1 MNLGIFESVYGKY
14 PIEEAA
20 KKIREAGFKYIQF
33 NPFFANGGNISPDD
47 ITKAKAKKIKE
58 TFEKEGI
65 KIVGIGSYGRFV
77 SPNEEEKNQIIE
89 DTKKWI
95 KLAKDFGTDL
105 VVTEVGSKHATNNW
119 LDCRENKTVKTWKEV
134 VAVYKDL
141 ATFAAKYK
149 VNVAIEPH
157 FGQVV
162 KDAKDL
168 RKLLDDV
175 ALPNLKVAYDAANS
189 VNAQNE
195 KNQEQAVDEVFELLE
210 KDIILVHAKDAV
222 IKNKTTEFVPAGQG
236 VIPYRKVLNALK
248 EHNYNGPVLLEWVEE
263 ENVAE
268 VKEYLEQQDALPY
281 MIPLL
286 KSDRELFENATKA
299 LELVHSKEGA
309 LDLKYRL
316 LLSMVADAL
325 TRHPAG
331 AIACGREALE
341 AGATKEQVVE
351 AIRVIYTAGGLPSLI
366 ENFDLYR
373 EVILK

>member
-1 MNLGIFESVYGKY
+1 MDFGIFESVYGKDSL
-14 PIEEAA
+14 EKAA
-20 KKIREAGFKYIQF
+20 KKIKEAGFQSIQL
-33 NPFFANGGNISPDD
+33 NPFFADGGALAPDK

-58 TFEKEGI
+58 IFDEQGI
-65 KIVGIGSYGRFV
+65 KIVGIGSYGRFI
-77 SPNEEEKNQIIE
+77 SPDPAEKNQIIE

-95 KLAKDFGTDL
+95 KLAKDFGSDL

-119 LDCRENKTVKTWKEV
+119 QDCPENETAETWEEV
-134 VAVYKDL
+134 VEVYKDL
-141 ATFAAKYK
+141 AKFAAKYK

-157 FGQVV
+157 FGQAV
-162 KDAKDL
+162 KGAKDL
-168 RKLLDDV
+168 RRLLDEV
-175 ALPNLKVAYDAANS
+175 ALPNLKIAYDAANS

-195 KNQEQAVDEVFELLE
+195 KHQEQEIEEAFELLGE
-210 KDIILVHAKDAV
+210 DIILVHAKDAV
-222 IKNKTTEFVPAGQG
+222 IQNGTTEFVPAGQG
-236 VIPYRKVLNALK
+236 VLPYRKIFQVLK
-248 EHNYNGPVLLEWVEE
+248 KYHYDGPVLIEWVEE
-263 ENVAE
+263 GQAVS
-268 VKEYLEQQDALPY
+268 VKEYLEEQDALPY

-299 LELVHSKEGA
+299 LELVHGEDGA

-331 AIACGREALE
+331 AIACGKEALE

-373 EVILK
+373 EVILQ